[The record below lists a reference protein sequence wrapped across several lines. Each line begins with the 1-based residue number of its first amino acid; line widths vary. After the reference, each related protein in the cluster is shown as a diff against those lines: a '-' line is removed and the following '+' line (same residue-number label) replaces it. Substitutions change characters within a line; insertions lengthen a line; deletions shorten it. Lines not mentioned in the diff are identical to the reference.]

1 MNWEV
6 WTMPR
11 KTSCCNG
18 TLLRSDVRHYWPA
31 GFLYVLVWLM
41 ILPIPLLQTA
51 RDYLRFQSEQTVQLA
66 AQLHNHVYAAM
77 TGSLVLAVL
86 AGAVIPMAVYAYLM
100 TPRAVGL
107 MHTCPSPAHPSFS
120 PTFSAASAC

>member
-77 TGSLVLAVL
+77 TGSWCWRCW
-86 AGAVIPMAVYAYLM
+86 
-100 TPRAVGL
+100 RAR
-107 MHTCPSPAHPSFS
+107 
-120 PTFSAASAC
+120 

>member
-41 ILPIPLLQTA
+41 ILPIPRCRQPGIICV
-51 RDYLRFQSEQTVQLA
+51 S
-66 AQLHNHVYAAM
+66 
-77 TGSLVLAVL
+77 SLSRRSSWQRSCTTTSM
-86 AGAVIPMAVYAYLM
+86 P
-100 TPRAVGL
+100 P
-107 MHTCPSPAHPSFS
+107 
-120 PTFSAASAC
+120 

>member
-31 GFLYVLVWLM
+31 GFLYVLVW
-41 ILPIPLLQTA
+41 
-51 RDYLRFQSEQTVQLA
+51 R
-66 AQLHNHVYAAM
+66 
-77 TGSLVLAVL
+77 
-86 AGAVIPMAVYAYLM
+86 
-100 TPRAVGL
+100 
-107 MHTCPSPAHPSFS
+107 
-120 PTFSAASAC
+120 

>member
-51 RDYLRFQSEQTVQLA
+51 RDYLRS
-66 AQLHNHVYAAM
+66 
-77 TGSLVLAVL
+77 SLSRRSSWQRSCTTTSM
-86 AGAVIPMAVYAYLM
+86 P
-100 TPRAVGL
+100 P
-107 MHTCPSPAHPSFS
+107 
-120 PTFSAASAC
+120 

>member
-41 ILPIPLLQTA
+41 ILPIPP
-51 RDYLRFQSEQTVQLA
+51 A
-66 AQLHNHVYAAM
+66 AD
-77 TGSLVLAVL
+77 S
-86 AGAVIPMAVYAYLM
+86 P
-100 TPRAVGL
+100 GL
-107 MHTCPSPAHPSFS
+107 SAFS
-120 PTFSAASAC
+120 V

>member
-41 ILPIPLLQTA
+41 IRRLDVESI
-51 RDYLRFQSEQTVQLA
+51 FVK
-66 AQLHNHVYAAM
+66 
-77 TGSLVLAVL
+77 TGV
-86 AGAVIPMAVYAYLM
+86 
-100 TPRAVGL
+100 
-107 MHTCPSPAHPSFS
+107 FS
-120 PTFSAASAC
+120 MCWCG